1 MDFEKREVVL
11 KVIAAL
17 DQLGITYLIGGS
29 FASAIYGLARSTN
42 DADLVA
48 EVKAEHVPDLFRVLE
63 PDFYVN
69 ERSIQRAVETGRHF
83 NVIHSETHFK
93 VDVFTPKPGGF
104 ATKEFARRQEREFG
118 TGSNRTAFF
127 ASPEDTVLA
136 KLEWYRRGN
145 EVSEQQ
151 WRDVVT
157 VLRVQR
163 DRLDLEYMRQSAA
176 ELRVADLLEDALT
189 EAAALWES

>member
-1 MDFEKREVVL
+1 MDFEKREVVF

-17 DQLGITYLIGGS
+17 EQLGIPYLISGS
-29 FASAIYGLARSTN
+29 FASALYGLARYTN

-48 EVKAEHVPDLFRVLE
+48 EIKVEQTADLFQALE
-63 PDFYVN
+63 QDFYVN
-69 ERSIQRAVETGRHF
+69 QTSIQRAVETGRHF
-83 NVIHSETHFK
+83 NVIHSETQFK

-104 ATKEFARRQEREFG
+104 ADKELARRQRREFG
-118 TGSNRTAFF
+118 SGSNRTAFF

-136 KLEWYRRGN
+136 KLEWYRRGD
-145 EVSEQQ
+145 EVSDTQ

-157 VLRVQR
+157 ILKVQR
-163 DRLDLEYMRQSAA
+163 DRLDIDYLRQSAA
-176 ELRVADLLEDALT
+176 ELGVSDLLEDATT

>member
-11 KVIAAL
+11 KVIAVL
-17 DQLGITYLIGGS
+17 DQLGITYLIAGS
-29 FASAIYGLARSTN
+29 FASAMYGLARSTN

-48 EVKAEHVPDLFRVLE
+48 EVRPEQVSGLFRALE
-63 PDFYVN
+63 PNFYVN
-69 ERSIQRAVETGRHF
+69 EKSIVRAVETGRHF
-83 NVIHSETHFK
+83 NVIDSDTQFK
-93 VDVFTPKPGGF
+93 VDVFTPRPGGF
-104 ATKEFARRQEREFG
+104 AAKELARRQEKEFG
-118 TGSNRTAFF
+118 TGSNNTAFF

-151 WRDVVT
+151 WRDVLT
-157 VLRVQR
+157 VLKVQR
-163 DRLDLEYMRQSAA
+163 GRLDLEYMRQSAI
-176 ELRVADLLEDALT
+176 ELGVADLLEDSLA

>member
-11 KVIAAL
+11 RVIAVL
-17 DQLGITYLIGGS
+17 EHMGITYLIAGS
-29 FASAIYGLARSTN
+29 FASSFYGLARYTN

-48 EVKAEHVPDLFRVLE
+48 EIKTEQAADLFRALE

-69 ERSIQRAVETGRHF
+69 ERSIQRAVDTGRHF
-83 NVIHSETHFK
+83 NVIHSETQFK
-93 VDVFTPKPGGF
+93 VDIFTPKPGGF
-104 ATKEFARRQEREFG
+104 AAKELARRQEREFG
-118 TGSNRTAFF
+118 TGSRHTAFF

-145 EVSEQQ
+145 EVSDTQ

-157 VLRVQR
+157 VLKVQR
-163 DRLDLEYMRQSAA
+163 NRLDLEYLRQSAT
-176 ELRVADLLEDALT
+176 ELAVADLLEDALA

>member
-11 KVIAAL
+11 KVIAVL
-17 DQLGITYLIGGS
+17 DQLKITYLIAGS
-29 FASAIYGLARSTN
+29 FASAMYGLARTTN

-48 EVKAEHVPDLFRVLE
+48 EIKADQVTDLFRALE

-69 ERSIQRAVETGRHF
+69 EGSIHRAVDSGRHF
-83 NVIHSETHFK
+83 NVIHSETQFK
-93 VDVFTPKPGGF
+93 VDVFTPKREGF
-104 ATKEFARRQEREFG
+104 AAKEFARRQQKEFG
-118 TGSNRTAFF
+118 TGSGRTVFF
-127 ASPEDTVLA
+127 ASAEDTVLA

-157 VLRVQR
+157 VLKVQR
-163 DRLDLEYMRQSAA
+163 NRLDLEYMRESAA
-176 ELRVADLLEDALT
+176 ELGVADLLEDGLA
-189 EAAALWES
+189 EAAALWEP

>member
-17 DQLGITYLIGGS
+17 DQLGIPYLISGS

-48 EVKAEHVPDLFRVLE
+48 EIKAEQVPDLFRALE
-63 PDFYVN
+63 ADFYVN
-69 ERSIQRAVETGRHF
+69 ETSIHRAVETGRHF
-83 NVIHSETHFK
+83 NVIHSETQFK

-104 ATKEFARRQEREFG
+104 AAKELARRQPREFG

-151 WRDVVT
+151 WRDVLT
-157 VLRVQR
+157 VLKVQR
-163 DRLDLEYMRQSAA
+163 DRLDLEYMRDSAT
-176 ELRVADLLEDALT
+176 ELGVADLLEDALT

>member
-1 MDFEKREVVL
+1 MDFEKPGVVL
-11 KVIAAL
+11 KVIEVL
-17 DQLGITYLIGGS
+17 EQLGITYLIGGS

-48 EVKAEHVPDLFRVLE
+48 EVKAEQVPDLFRALE

-83 NVIHSETHFK
+83 NVIHSGTHFK

-104 ATKEFARRQEREFG
+104 ATKEFGRRQQREFG
-118 TGSNRTAFF
+118 TGSKRTAFF
-127 ASPEDTVLA
+127 ASPEDTVLS

-157 VLRVQR
+157 VLKVQR

-176 ELRVADLLEDALT
+176 ELGVADLLEDALT
-189 EAAALWES
+189 EAAALWET